1 MSFSEDVDRFG
12 DQLIQLVDAG
22 VAVREAAAAL
32 GITQWRGY
40 AVLGRKALCWV
51 SPGVRL
57 GRLNRF

>member
-32 GITQWRGY
+32 GITRQRLPPHSAPRPRTQPRSTAKLSCY
-40 AVLGRKALCWV
+40 
-51 SPGVRL
+51 VR
-57 GRLNRF
+57 